1 MFYVLTGKQD
11 KLKILQEALHL
22 QGENSR
28 RFLNSIYTNNVDE
41 KIKILTETG
50 HLSLAL
56 LAARVHKK
64 SEYVETIIENT
75 KAIGKEI
82 VLNEDDV
89 RDIESKVKASVPLKS
104 IFSIRNKSYH
114 GDWVTHTE
122 LKKGTQ
128 SNLDNILN
136 QKEDESNDTTIS
148 DGGFKF
154 EGKVEEVQPQVN
166 KTEQKK
172 KIESKWNDE
181 EEDDDEEIKK
191 ILEEKSKNA
200 QNVIQSLTIGEDDS
214 IYRNYVNS
222 SIPGVQVALGNF
234 KITFNYLKSQLGI
247 MGQTIYESLRPVIK
261 NIYMSSYAQIN
272 FIPCLP
278 VNEMQL
284 RQTKNGVIFPQN
296 GITLKSLS
304 DMLESGYALVT
315 ENNMPD
321 ALIIFKNIL
330 KYAIFYIAI
339 EKSEDTRVREII
351 SICAEYIYLTR
362 LCILADENK
371 ADKVKYAELCC
382 IMANCKLE
390 GSIHKFLIFR
400 KAKVACKNIKNF
412 ISALVFIKKM
422 MVFEKE
428 VKFININF

>member
-1 MFYVLTGKQD
+1 M
-11 KLKILQEALHL
+11 
-22 QGENSR
+22 
-28 RFLNSIYTNNVDE
+28 
-41 KIKILTETG
+41 
-50 HLSLAL
+50 
-56 LAARVHKK
+56 
-64 SEYVETIIENT
+64 
-75 KAIGKEI
+75 
-82 VLNEDDV
+82 
-89 RDIESKVKASVPLKS
+89 PLKP

-284 RQTKNGVIFPQN
+284 RQTKNGVMFPQN

-351 SICAEYIYLTR
+351 SICSEYIYLTR

-428 VKFININF
+428 LGNEFSSHFDQAKTEFDNFQKIGTNAHNLSFNVNENLPNVKGFFCSQSFKRLDISNKTIKCALCQSTTGIESKGEVCANCSLSTYGEEVLGLKLMESYD